1 MTWFSQSRVPKV
13 KTSNVLTVET
23 NDQLMLTAMR
33 TGKKQGVWIGKTTFL
48 HVHHA
53 FLHISLPSL
62 HDYNVRPPNF
72 TF

>member
-33 TGKKQGVWIGKTTFL
+33 TGKSKEFGLAKTTIL
-48 HVHHA
+48 LVHHA
-53 FLHISLPSL
+53 FLQISFAVVARLQRETS
-62 HDYNVRPPNF
+62 
-72 TF
+72 